1 MEQREDITIAFRT
14 DYGNNV
20 EVECLITLNLMRF
33 NANRVNITNDQLM
46 ERGIYDY
53 TNKFNYQKR
62 VTENDTIGK
71 FNVLSGILDANAK
84 LETLKRD

>member
-20 EVECLITLNLMRF
+20 EVESLITLNLMRF
-33 NANRVNITNDQLM
+33 NANRINITNAQLM
-46 ERGIYDY
+46 EHGIYDY

-84 LETLKRD
+84 LEALERD